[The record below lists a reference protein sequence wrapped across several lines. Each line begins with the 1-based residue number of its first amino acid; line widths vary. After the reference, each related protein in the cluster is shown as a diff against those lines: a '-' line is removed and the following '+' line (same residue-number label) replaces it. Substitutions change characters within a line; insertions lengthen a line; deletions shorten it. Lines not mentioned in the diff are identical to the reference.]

1 MEDGTFMPF
10 MVGKESRCFEDC
22 ERTLEELKSLFFN
35 ALYFWTIVYVS
46 PLIIN
51 YHVFLVFCSYYLCG
65 FSNTLCV
72 HGGALRF
79 PMF

>member
-1 MEDGTFMPF
+1 VLQYGRWYFVPF

-51 YHVFLVFCSYYLCG
+51 YHVFFVFL
-65 FSNTLCV
+65 L
-72 HGGALRF
+72 LL
-79 PMF
+79 PMWLLLYFMCT